1 MSRVEVTIMG
11 QSLVLSSPDGE
22 EDALRDASQRVDAA
36 MCRIRDAGKVKAR
49 ERIAILA
56 SLNLVFEM
64 ANGAKPAATEA
75 TTQNAA
81 SPDVAAASAID
92 QAALK
97 EILARLDD
105 SLADDDSLIYG
116 SPTRRMPSA
125 MRRPRYA
132 LNRCLRHNNPLT
144 ERRHHRHHS
153 HKGAQHGFE
162 SDVGFF
168 VTRLVRGERTHPAPT
183 VC

>member
-75 TTQNAA
+75 TTQNVA

-105 SLADDDSLIYG
+105 SLADDDSLI
-116 SPTRRMPSA
+116 
-125 MRRPRYA
+125 
-132 LNRCLRHNNPLT
+132 
-144 ERRHHRHHS
+144 
-153 HKGAQHGFE
+153 
-162 SDVGFF
+162 
-168 VTRLVRGERTHPAPT
+168 
-183 VC
+183 